1 MTTNTHVVRAAC
13 PHDCPDTCALHVTVE
28 NGVAIKVQGDADH
41 PTTKGVLCTKV
52 SRYTERTYH
61 PDRLLHPLKR
71 VGPKGSGEFVRVS
84 WDEALDEIAT
94 RLGAIAARE
103 PEAILPYSYAG
114 TMGFVQ
120 GESMAARFF
129 NKIGASDLDR
139 TICASAGAAGLR
151 YTYGAGVGMH
161 VEHFVD
167 SKLILI
173 WGSNPI
179 TSSVHFW
186 AIAQEAK
193 RRGAKLIAI
202 DPYRSLTAEKC
213 HQHIALLP
221 GTDAALA
228 LGMMHVL
235 IAEDLVDHE
244 YIARHTVGYSELKDR
259 VRRYTPARVAEIC
272 GIPEETV
279 TTLAREYASAK
290 PAAIRLNYGMQRAR
304 GGGQATRAVACL
316 PALIGAWRDPAG
328 GLLMSTSGYA
338 PVDAAAQAR
347 PDLRARQD
355 KPARIVNMSAIGDA
369 LCHPGDD
376 VFGPK
381 IEALV
386 VYNSNPVAVAPE
398 SSKVAAGFGREDL
411 FTVVLEHFQ
420 TDTADYADFVLPATT
435 QLEHLDIHKAYGH
448 TYLLANNPAIAPLGE
463 SKPNSEIFR
472 LLAKR
477 MGWQEPCFS
486 DTDDQLAEQSIR
498 WNDARM
504 AGSDWETL
512 KRDGWIRY
520 DLPEAPFANGQFYTP
535 SGKCEFYSERMRE
548 EGFDPLPDWV
558 PPYESVAS
566 NPGLA
571 ERYPLAM
578 ISPPARNFLNSSFV
592 NVDSLR
598 ATVGEPTLDIHPE
611 DAAPRGISDGASVRI
626 FNDRGTLNAKARVT
640 EKAREGVVVGLS
652 IWWKK
657 LAPDGKNA
665 NEVTSQQLT
674 DLGRA
679 PTFYDCLV
687 DVAPV

>member
-1 MTTNTHVVRAAC
+1 
-13 PHDCPDTCALHVTVE
+13 
-28 NGVAIKVQGDADH
+28 
-41 PTTKGVLCTKV
+41 
-52 SRYTERTYH
+52 
-61 PDRLLHPLKR
+61 
-71 VGPKGSGEFVRVS
+71 
-84 WDEALDEIAT
+84 
-94 RLGAIAARE
+94 
-103 PEAILPYSYAG
+103 
-114 TMGFVQ
+114 
-120 GESMAARFF
+120 
-129 NKIGASDLDR
+129 
-139 TICASAGAAGLR
+139 
-151 YTYGAGVGMH
+151 
-161 VEHFVD
+161 
-167 SKLILI
+167 
-173 WGSNPI
+173 
-179 TSSVHFW
+179 
-186 AIAQEAK
+186 
-193 RRGAKLIAI
+193 
-202 DPYRSLTAEKC
+202 
-213 HQHIALLP
+213 
-221 GTDAALA
+221 
-228 LGMMHVL
+228 
-235 IAEDLVDHE
+235 
-244 YIARHTVGYSELKDR
+244 
-259 VRRYTPARVAEIC
+259 
-272 GIPEETV
+272 
-279 TTLAREYASAK
+279 
-290 PAAIRLNYGMQRAR
+290 
-304 GGGQATRAVACL
+304 
-316 PALIGAWRDPAG
+316 
-328 GLLMSTSGYA
+328 
-338 PVDAAAQAR
+338 
-347 PDLRARQD
+347 
-355 KPARIVNMSAIGDA
+355 
-369 LCHPGDD
+369 
-376 VFGPK
+376 
-381 IEALV
+381 
-386 VYNSNPVAVAPE
+386 
-398 SSKVAAGFGREDL
+398 
-411 FTVVLEHFQ
+411 
-420 TDTADYADFVLPATT
+420 VLPATT

-504 AGSDWETL
+504 AGSGWETL